1 VPADNGRHPD
11 PHLPETSD
19 EELLGAELPS
29 VVSQQTDPQRLARMS
44 EELEMGFDRLRGT
57 ARGVSIFG
65 SARTPPG
72 SPEYELAR
80 EVGFRLGEAGF
91 TVITGGGPGVMEGAN
106 RGAQEAGGRSVGL
119 NIELAFE
126 QAPNPYQ
133 DVELT
138 FHYFFTRKVMFVRY
152 ANAFVVFP
160 GGFGTLDELF
170 EALVLIQTGKVK
182 MFPVLLV
189 GTAFWSG
196 LLDWIHEQLAA
207 KALISPPDQDL
218 FRMTDDVDEILAVC
232 AQAAADQGVG
242 GSVRFG

>member
-1 VPADNGRHPD
+1 MPDDAPMD
-11 PHLPETSD
+11 PHLPATSD
-19 EELLGAELPS
+19 EELLGAEIPS
-29 VVSQQTDPQRLARMS
+29 VISQQTDPQRLARMS

-72 SPEYELAR
+72 SREYELAR

-91 TVITGGGPGVMEGAN
+91 TIITGGGPGVMEGAN
-106 RGAQEAGGRSVGL
+106 RGAQEGGGPSVGL

-133 DVELT
+133 DIELI

-170 EALVLIQTGKVK
+170 EALVLIQTGKVR

-189 GTAFWSG
+189 GTEFWSG
-196 LLDWIHEQLAA
+196 LLDWIRGELLARG
-207 KALISPPDQDL
+207 LISALDMDL

-232 AQAAADQGVG
+232 AQAATDQGVP
-242 GSVRFG
+242 SRA

>member
-1 VPADNGRHPD
+1 VPDDAPID
-11 PHLPETSD
+11 PHLPTTSD
-19 EELLGAELPS
+19 EELLGAEVPS
-29 VVSQQTDPQRLARMS
+29 VISQQTDPQRLARMS

-91 TVITGGGPGVMEGAN
+91 TIITGGGPGVMEGAN
-106 RGAQEAGGRSVGL
+106 RGAQEGGGPSVGL

-133 DVELT
+133 DIELI

-170 EALVLIQTGKVK
+170 EALVLIQTGKVR

-189 GTAFWSG
+189 GTEFWSG
-196 LLDWIHEQLAA
+196 LLAWIRSELLARG
-207 KALISPPDQDL
+207 LISALDMDL

-232 AQAAADQGVG
+232 AQAATDQGVP
-242 GSVRFG
+242 SRA

>member
-1 VPADNGRHPD
+1 MPENGRPQE

-29 VVSQQTDPQRLARMS
+29 VVSQQTDPQRLERMS

-126 QAPNPYQ
+126 QAPYPFQ
-133 DVELT
+133 DVVLS
-138 FHYFFTRKVMFVRY
+138 FLYFFTR
-152 ANAFVVFP
+152 
-160 GGFGTLDELF
+160 
-170 EALVLIQTGKVK
+170 
-182 MFPVLLV
+182 
-189 GTAFWSG
+189 
-196 LLDWIHEQLAA
+196 
-207 KALISPPDQDL
+207 
-218 FRMTDDVDEILAVC
+218 
-232 AQAAADQGVG
+232 
-242 GSVRFG
+242 